1 MRFSESW
8 NLELCDAPRMRALLA
23 LLAFTTVAHAEPD
36 PAPEPKSAEAATWWS
51 IGVTTGGVA
60 ALVGMAASH
69 DKGQQAALM
78 SMGGLSLLVGP
89 SIGHIY
95 AHDPWTAGLAL
106 RGAGFTLA
114 VLAESFAQ
122 IGVSGTGRCISD
134 CHSNGPSTGALATA
148 GVIALVGT
156 LLDLGTTPEAVHR
169 YNATLVVAPVQARDG
184 VAPGLAFAGQF

>member
-1 MRFSESW
+1 MRFSRSW
-8 NLELCDAPRMRALLA
+8 DLEPCDAPRMRALLA

-51 IGVTTGGVA
+51 IGVTAGGVA
-60 ALVGMAASH
+60 ALAGMAASH

-78 SMGGLSLLVGP
+78 SMGALSVLVGP

-95 AHDPWTAGLAL
+95 AHDPWTVGLAL

-114 VLAESFAQ
+114 VMAESFGQVCAMGSQ
-122 IGVSGTGRCISD
+122 D
-134 CHSNGPSTGALATA
+134 CHFSNGPSTGALATA

-156 LLDLGTTPEAVHR
+156 LLDLATTPEAVHR
-169 YNATLVVAPVQARDG
+169 YNATIVVAPVQARDG